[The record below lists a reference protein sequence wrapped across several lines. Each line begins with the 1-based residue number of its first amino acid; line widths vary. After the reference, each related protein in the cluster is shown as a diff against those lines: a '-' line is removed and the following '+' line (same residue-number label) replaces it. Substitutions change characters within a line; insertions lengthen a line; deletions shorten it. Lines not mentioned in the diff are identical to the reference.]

1 MVLLKHKEKE
11 KNNMAQITTYANI
24 EEYGKYQNKTREE
37 FKNSIKNG
45 YIQTL
50 TLGTYNGASHEFTP
64 WEQIP
69 ENIWNEV
76 TQYLMET
83 SQGFDNSSI
92 NEFMENEHL
101 FIISE
106 TNDLYLED

>member
-11 KNNMAQITTYANI
+11 KRHMNITTYKNI
-24 EEYGKYQNKTREE
+24 EEYGKYQNKTRDE
-37 FKNSIKNG
+37 FTDSVKDG

-50 TLGTYNGASHEFTP
+50 TLGTYNGASQEFTP
-64 WEQIP
+64 LEQTP

-83 SQGFDNSSI
+83 CQGFDNSSI
-92 NEFMENEHL
+92 KDFIENDKL

-106 TNDLYLED
+106 TNDLYLEY